1 MIWDVLGVTE
11 YTLPQL
17 MALTFPQLH
26 FLQRG
31 RGRML
36 YARLEP
42 QINANLANLSTKPGP
57 KGEPSEAQ
65 KIITR
70 YQQEKNGVIV
80 AQTSEERTLARA
92 RRILLEPYLGDPD
105 KAQVKAGAKPK
116 VFPGMGRDEAQA
128 WVHYVSKGHCPDRI
142 WLEIQ
147 DVYEGMYGA
156 AHQIESPPYGGPDS

>member
-1 MIWDVLGVTE
+1 MVWDVLGVTGW
-11 YTLPQL
+11 TVAQV
-17 MALTFPQLH
+17 MALTFPQLE
-26 FLQRG
+26 FIQKG

-36 YARLEP
+36 YTRLEP
-42 QINANLANLSTKPGP
+42 QISANLANLSAKPGP
-57 KGEPSEAQ
+57 KGEPSDAQ

-70 YQQEKNGVIV
+70 YQQDKAGVIV

-92 RRILLEPYLGDPD
+92 KRILLAPYLGDPD
-105 KAQVKAGAKPK
+105 KAQQIPGAKPK

-128 WVHYVSKGHCPDRI
+128 WVAWVKGGHCPDKV

-156 AHQIESPPYGGPDS
+156 AQQEVKHD